1 MLWLLIIHTQGDA
14 EFLRYR
20 GMQEFDQAMQHLEE
34 THGVSFVVAEIL
46 SRTSVAEVLIKFQ
59 KNY

>member
-1 MLWLLIIHTQGDA
+1 
-14 EFLRYR
+14 
-20 GMQEFDQAMQHLEE
+20 MQEFDQAMQHLEE